1 LKTLSITNDKFLQRE
16 IAEKTNISQPK
27 YKLCWNLEIALEAAE
42 EIGYPVILKP
52 IDNRGSIGV
61 SVADNK
67 KELREAWFKSI
78 SNSHS
83 RKCIVEDYIEGEMV
97 AVDGFHDS
105 YKFSGLCVSTKEE
118 YLEFENLDK
127 ALYFPGKLDN
137 QIENKIF
144 SLNKEIVRAIGI
156 EFGFVHAEYKI
167 EKDTGDIYLI
177 EIANRGGGVYISEKI
192 LPEITGL
199 DLMKK
204 FILMSLGEKVEIN
217 FKNNYKSKVLMFFLE
232 TKGQNPPQI
241 VKENY
246 KEDILVLYTKE
257 KSKLKNIDSG
267 NALRR
272 AGVVILTGGSFN
284 ELNKKARKIE
294 SKINTI
300 DTEYLWRK

>member
-1 LKTLSITNDKFLQRE
+1 
-16 IAEKTNISQPK
+16 
-27 YKLCWNLEIALEAAE
+27 
-42 EIGYPVILKP
+42 
-52 IDNRGSIGV
+52 
-61 SVADNK
+61 
-67 KELREAWFKSI
+67 
-78 SNSHS
+78 
-83 RKCIVEDYIEGEMV
+83 
-97 AVDGFHDS
+97 
-105 YKFSGLCVSTKEE
+105 
-118 YLEFENLDK
+118 
-127 ALYFPGKLDN
+127 
-137 QIENKIF
+137 
-144 SLNKEIVRAIGI
+144 
-156 EFGFVHAEYKI
+156 
-167 EKDTGDIYLI
+167 LI